1 LKFYI
6 LKNMRDFK
14 VKIYSEGG
22 QGIKSMVDRLEENL
36 KKNVKLKDFFII
48 SLVKY
53 DSIVKGGLVEANLIV
68 SQKKSVSPFFEEAD
82 LCIVLTKNA
91 KRIMKNKE
99 LIRKEGMNK
108 KETEDLEKEIE
119 GRIEKSF

>member
-1 LKFYI
+1 MK
-6 LKNMRDFK
+6 DFK

-22 QGIKSMVDRLEENL
+22 QGVKSMVDRLEVDL
-36 KKNVKLKDFFII
+36 KKNEKIKDFFIT

-82 LCIVLTKNA
+82 LCIVLTKNV
-91 KRIMKNKE
+91 KRIIKNKE
-99 LIRKEGMNK
+99 LIKKEGMNK

-119 GRIEKSF
+119 ERIERSF